1 MEFNKIST
9 AGNSNNLEI
18 IDQEDNTSETNFIM
32 SNKDR
37 DSGMAMGRET
47 NIEINMEGEDT
58 SYCGSCVS
66 TVIFIFSAL
75 LICLTFPF
83 SLCVCIKMVQV
94 LMFLLFEIFFNYY
107 LSNSRAEKLL
117 FYGFRASTGMLL
129 KVST

>member
-1 MEFNKIST
+1 MEFIKIST

-37 DSGMAMGRET
+37 DGMAMGRET

-94 LMFLLFEIFFNYY
+94 LMFLLF
-107 LSNSRAEKLL
+107 
-117 FYGFRASTGMLL
+117 
-129 KVST
+129 